1 MSIQIYKPNKSNTGF
16 AFSFYMGE
24 NQRDGSPSLFINA
37 IAQHSWDDKK
47 RIGSFSG
54 SKEDPNKNISIK
66 FNEFECGAII
76 SAINNRY
83 EWNTYHAYED
93 NKTQIKLSPWDKQV
107 TQTKINSKTKEA
119 YEEKSTLPAFGLV
132 LTRNGNQ
139 TFKIPL
145 EPGEAEC
152 VKSLCQTI
160 LFKICEKSSYKKNT
174 QQNTPSDND
183 GDYEF

>member
-24 NQRDGSPSLFINA
+24 NQRAGLPSLFINA
-37 IAQHSWDDKK
+37 IAQHSWDDKRK
-47 RIGSFSG
+47 IGSFSG
-54 SKEDPNKNISIK
+54 SKDDPDKNISIK
-66 FNEFECGAII
+66 FNEFECGSII
-76 SAINNRY
+76 SAIENRY

-93 NKTQIKLSPWDKQV
+93 NKTQIKLSPWDKPV
-107 TQTKINSKTKEA
+107 TNTKLNTKTKET
-119 YEEKSTLPAFGLV
+119 YEEKTTIPAFGLV

-139 TFKIPL
+139 VFKIPL

-160 LFKICEKSSYKKNT
+160 LYKLCEQSSYKKPKP
-174 QQNTPSDND
+174 QNEDSSN
-183 GDYEF
+183 YEF

>member
-1 MSIQIYKPNKSNTGF
+1 MSIQIYKPNKNNNGF

-54 SKEDPNKNISIK
+54 SKSDTDKNISIK

-76 SAINNRY
+76 SAIENRY

-93 NKTQIKLSPWDKQV
+93 NKTQIKLSPWDKLI
-107 TQTKINSKTKEA
+107 TNTKVNQKTKET
-119 YEEKSTLPAFGLV
+119 YEEKVKLPAFGLV
-132 LTRNGNQ
+132 ITRNGNQ
-139 TFKIPL
+139 VFKIPI
-145 EPGEAEC
+145 EPGEAQC
-152 VKSLCQTI
+152 IKILCQTI
-160 LFKICEKSSYKKNT
+160 ISNICLKKIQKSKTSN
-174 QQNTPSDND
+174 QSNSN
-183 GDYEF
+183 YEF